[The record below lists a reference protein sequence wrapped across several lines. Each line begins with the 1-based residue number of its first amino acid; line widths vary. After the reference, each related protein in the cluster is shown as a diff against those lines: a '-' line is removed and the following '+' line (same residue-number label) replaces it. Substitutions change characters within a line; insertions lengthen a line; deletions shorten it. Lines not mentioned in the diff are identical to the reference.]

1 MGQHW
6 RKMEIGGYRLG
17 KLGNQAVAVWRDD
30 TGHHRFRLGAAS
42 TEQEAR
48 GLLAAFCDARTAV
61 KAASGLSV
69 AELFRAYMADREKDG
84 KRMPAFRDNWKA
96 LQPFFGDLRPLQI
109 DADLCRSYAAKRIA
123 DGVSVGTVWSELT
136 RLRSAM
142 NWARKR
148 RFLAE
153 APYVW
158 LPSKPPPRDRVLTPA
173 EAGKL
178 IDACVMPHV
187 RLFVVLALATGG
199 RSGAIL
205 ELTWDRV
212 DFAGEVIDL
221 RSTVT
226 HLNPLTKRAMKGRAV
241 VPMSGMARAALAE
254 AKEGSLS
261 NWVVEWCREPVKS
274 IRKGFSEACRR
285 AGLEGVT
292 PHTLRHSHAT
302 WAVEGGQ
309 SFYAVSRMLGHKDS
323 RTTERIY
330 AKPSPGHIRGVADA
344 VGLRLVGK

>member
-1 MGQHW
+1 MGRHW
-6 RKMEIGGYRLG
+6 RKVEIGGYRLG
-17 KLGNQAVAVWRDD
+17 RLNGQAVAVWRDD
-30 TGHHRFRLGAAS
+30 DGHHRYRLGHAA
-42 TEQEAR
+42 TEAEATS
-48 GLLAAFCDARTAV
+48 LLSAFAHAQIAAEPAAV
-61 KAASGLSV
+61 TVGT
-69 AELFRAYMADREKDG
+69 LFRAYMDDRAKDG

-96 LQPFFGDLRPLQI
+96 LAPFFEELRPLQI
-109 DADLCRSYAAKRIA
+109 DADLCRAYGARRIEQ
-123 DGVSVGTVWSELT
+123 GVSVGTVWSELT

-148 RFLAE
+148 RVIAE

-158 LPSKPPPRDRVLTPA
+158 LPAKPAPRDRVLTPA
-173 EAGKL
+173 EATKL

-187 RLFVVLALATGG
+187 KLFVVLALATGG
-199 RSGAIL
+199 RSGALL

-212 DFAGEVIDL
+212 DFEGEVIDL

-254 AKEGSLS
+254 AREGSLS
-261 NWVVEWCREPVKS
+261 NWVVEWCGEPVKS

-285 AGLEGVT
+285 AKLVGVT

-330 AKPSPGHIRGVADA
+330 AKPSPWHIRGVADA